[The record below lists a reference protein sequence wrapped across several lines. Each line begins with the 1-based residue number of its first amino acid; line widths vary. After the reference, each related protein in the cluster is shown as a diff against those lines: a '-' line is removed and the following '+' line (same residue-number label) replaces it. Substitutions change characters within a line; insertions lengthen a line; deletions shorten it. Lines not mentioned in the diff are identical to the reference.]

1 MPLHPHALGVT
12 VAEVTAQPSRE
23 LGVALGMGVIEV
35 PELRTLEMGAGDA
48 MGLSSG

>member
-1 MPLHPHALGVT
+1 MPLQLHALGAI

-23 LGVALGMGVIEV
+23 LGVALGIGVV
-35 PELRTLEMGAGDA
+35 VAPEPRTLEMGAGDA

>member
-1 MPLHPHALGVT
+1 MPLQPHALGAI

-35 PELRTLEMGAGDA
+35 PELGTLEMGAGDA
-48 MGLSSG
+48 MGLASG